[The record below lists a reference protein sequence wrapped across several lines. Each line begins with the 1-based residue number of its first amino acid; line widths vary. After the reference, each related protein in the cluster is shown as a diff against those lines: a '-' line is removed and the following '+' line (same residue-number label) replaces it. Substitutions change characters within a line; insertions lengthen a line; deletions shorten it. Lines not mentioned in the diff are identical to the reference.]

1 MTTLDL
7 AGTAGSADPPVS
19 VVMPAWNALD
29 FINDAMQ
36 SVLSQSYRDLE
47 LIVVDDGSTDGDYA
61 ALARMDPRV
70 RVLHVARGG
79 VGRARNL
86 GIRHARGRYI
96 AFLDADD
103 LWVPGKLRA
112 QIDYLEAHPQ
122 IGVVFGEYY
131 RWSCNP
137 DGQWSDPSAVYPDE
151 QGLRRTSQ
159 ERCGWMYTRL
169 LMGDLVGM
177 NTPVVRRE
185 VFDTIGGFD
194 EGMER
199 GEDYDFWLRCA
210 REVPMQGFASVMA
223 VYRIHPAS
231 TMHRTVERNY
241 LAELLERARERWGL
255 SDPDG
260 RSVGARPY
268 RRRLGRAHFD
278 HGYAHYWAEAGDP
291 GVAAREFAAAFRL
304 GCMMTRSAAFWTLA
318 QIKRLRPGQRAG
330 ASGLR

>member
-1 MTTLDL
+1 MNAPASLVP
-7 AGTAGSADPPVS
+7 TAPTVS
-19 VVMPAWNALD
+19 VVMPAWNALA
-29 FINDAMQ
+29 FIDAAVH

-47 LIVVDDGSTDGDYA
+47 LIVIDDGSTDGDYA
-61 ALARMDPRV
+61 ALARLDPRV

-103 LWVPGKLRA
+103 LWVPGKLKT
-112 QIDYLEAHPQ
+112 QVEFLDAHPLV
-122 IGVVFGEYY
+122 GVVFGEFY
-131 RWSCNP
+131 RWSCGA
-137 DGQWSDPSAVYPDE
+137 DGQWPDPSVVFPDE
-151 QGLRRTSQ
+151 QELARTST
-159 ERCGWMYTRL
+159 ERRGWMYTRL
-169 LMGDLVGM
+169 LMGDLLGM

-185 VFDTIGGFD
+185 LFDTCGGFD

-241 LAELLERARERWGL
+241 LAELLERARARWGL

-260 RSVGARPY
+260 HSVAESLY

-278 HGYAHYWAEAGDP
+278 HGYAHYWAEAGSP
-291 GVAAREFAAAFRL
+291 VVAAREFAAAFRL
-304 GCMMTRSAAFWTLA
+304 GCMMSRSAAFWGLA
-318 QIKRLRPGQRAG
+318 QLKRRRIGQRAS
-330 ASGLR
+330 A

>member
-1 MTTLDL
+1 MNMSGVDAQPAPT
-7 AGTAGSADPPVS
+7 VS
-19 VVMPAWNALD
+19 VVMPAWNALE
-29 FINDAMQ
+29 FIGAAMQ

-61 ALARMDPRV
+61 ALARLDPRV
-70 RVLHVARGG
+70 RVLQVARGG

-112 QIDYLEAHPQ
+112 QIEFLDAHPQ

-137 DGQWSDPSAVYPDE
+137 DGQWPDPSVMYPDE
-151 QGLRRTSQ
+151 AELSRTSS
-159 ERCGWMYTRL
+159 ERRGWMYTRL

-185 VFDTIGGFD
+185 VFDRIGGFD

-210 REVPMQGFASVMA
+210 REVTMQGFASVMA

-241 LAELLERARERWGL
+241 LAELLERARSRWGL

-260 RSVGARPY
+260 RSVGARLY

-291 GVAAREFAAAFRL
+291 RVAAREFAAAFWL
-304 GCMMTRSAAFWTLA
+304 GCMMARSAAFWTLA
-318 QIKRLRPGQRAG
+318 QLKRCRGGWRTG
-330 ASGLR
+330 